1 MIMHMLTTLLHYHR
15 SVHNVFTS
23 TFGLQTQYAAA
34 NSGVP
39 GALQNERIKTWAH
52 PFTFQ

>member
-1 MIMHMLTTLLHYHR
+1 MLTTLLHYHR
-15 SVHNVFTS
+15 SVHNVITS

-34 NSGVP
+34 NSDVP
-39 GALQNERIKTWAH
+39 GALQNKHIKNRAH